1 MRKRSLFIVGLA
13 VLGLAAAGAT
23 YFDGRGDAAPAA
35 YRTAKVER
43 GALVSAISSG
53 GTLSAVVTVQVGSQ
67 ISGQVKELLAD
78 FNSEVRAGQVIA
90 RIDPEN
96 FAARVRQAKAEQSV
110 AESNVMMQEAAI
122 DRAKAELANTR
133 AGLAAARAQSLDAKI
148 ALDDAKLDLERTQEL
163 HRRGVIATS
172 QVEKAQA
179 AYDRAEAKLQGA
191 NSQIRAQ
198 ESLVGARQAAVR
210 MAEAQLLTALAQ
222 VEHRKAVLHNS
233 EVDLEHT
240 VIRSPVDGVVIQR
253 SVDIGQ
259 TVAASLQAP
268 VLFTIAQDLRRM
280 QVEVNVDEADI
291 GQIQVN
297 QRATFT
303 VDAFPG
309 RDFNGNVI
317 QIRKLPKVQQNVV
330 TYTVIVSADNT
341 QQALLPGMTANVRVL
356 VAERPQALKIAN
368 AGLRYRPAGAS
379 GVSATAA
386 APQAA
391 RRAGGGGRGRGRQ
404 NVEQLTEALGLSEE
418 QKAQLRPFFAD
429 LRRRFAGGHGGG
441 HGGGDGA
448 AGARGGDGDA
458 ADLRAQRQHF
468 QTQFREAVIAVL
480 TPEQREKYQALQSE
494 RDAVVRRARVWV
506 LDENGAPKPVDVG
519 IGISD
524 GSFTEIVSGEL
535 EEGQLIITG
544 VNEAAESRTRRFT
557 GFRL

>member
-13 VLGLAAAGAT
+13 ALGLAAAGAT

-96 FAARVRQAKAEQSV
+96 FVARVRQAKAEQSV

-179 AYDRAEAKLQGA
+179 AYDRAKAKLQGA

-240 VIRSPVDGVVIQR
+240 VIRSPIDGVVIQR

-368 AGLRYRPAGAS
+368 AALRYRPASAS

-386 APQAA
+386 AQAA
-391 RRAGGGGRGRGRQ
+391 GRAGGGGPGRGRQ
-404 NVEQLTEALGLSEE
+404 NLEQLTEALGLSEE
-418 QKAQLRPFFAD
+418 QQAQLRPVFAEV
-429 LRRRFAGGHGGG
+429 RQRFAGGHGGG
-441 HGGGDGA
+441 RGGGDGA
-448 AGARGGDGDA
+448 AGDHGGDGDA
-458 ADLRAQRQHF
+458 VDLRAQRQHF

-480 TPEQREKYQALQSE
+480 TPEQREKYQALQSG
-494 RDAVVRRARVWV
+494 RGAVVRRVRVWV